1 MDAILNCRADD
12 LEDYY
17 NLLGCDELSTVEQI
31 LAEFK
36 IKALECH
43 PDKHPG
49 NPKAVENF
57 QKLQQAKE
65 ILTNEESRARY
76 DYWRRSKITI
86 PFQQWEALSN
96 SVKTSMHWAVQS
108 KKDQMLEAPDLNN
121 SNNKTNEIWTQH
133 TESNEDGLSDGNREQ
148 EDVAIPDVKPQS
160 SKNPDSPRKFIIL
173 DYTFK
178 LGYCQSLSG
187 GLIFRGKLL
196 ALAFPLVRGCSI
208 RSSEEIQKL

>member
-1 MDAILNCRADD
+1 MDAILNCRPDD
-12 LEDYY
+12 LDDYY

-96 SVKTSMHWAVQS
+96 SVKT
-108 KKDQMLEAPDLNN
+108 
-121 SNNKTNEIWTQH
+121 
-133 TESNEDGLSDGNREQ
+133 TENNEDGLSDGNREQ
-148 EDVAIPDVKPQS
+148 EDVAIPDVKPQP
-160 SKNPDSPRKFIIL
+160 SKNPDSPRFSEANYWHLRFRWSGDAPSELLRKFRN
-173 DYTFK
+173 Y
-178 LGYCQSLSG
+178 
-187 GLIFRGKLL
+187 
-196 ALAFPLVRGCSI
+196 
-208 RSSEEIQKL
+208 EI

>member
-1 MDAILNCRADD
+1 MNAILNCRPDD

-17 NLLGCDELSTVEQI
+17 SLLGCDELSTVEQI
-31 LAEFK
+31 TAEFK

-96 SVKTSMHWAVQS
+96 SVKTSMHWAVQN

-121 SNNKTNEIWTQH
+121 SNRVTDEIWTEQ
-133 TESNEDGLSDGNREQ
+133 TEDNEDGLSDGNSEH
-148 EDVAIPDVKPQS
+148 DHVAVPDVKPQS
-160 SKNPDSPRKFIIL
+160 SKNPDSPSK
-173 DYTFK
+173 
-178 LGYCQSLSG
+178 
-187 GLIFRGKLL
+187 
-196 ALAFPLVRGCSI
+196 
-208 RSSEEIQKL
+208 